1 VNILS
6 EYLEITGQE
15 KKQVVR
21 SQLKNIQLNKYG
33 VELHLLQENAIPET
47 SEILINS
54 YNSELELYELK
65 EQVLINKLE
74 ELELQYP
81 EMIEGE

>member
-1 VNILS
+1 MNILS

>member
-1 VNILS
+1 MS

-33 VELHLLQENAIPET
+33 VELHLLQENALPEP
-47 SEILINS
+47 SELLINS
-54 YNSELELYELK
+54 YNSELGLYELK
-65 EQVLINKLE
+65 EQVLINKLN

-81 EMIEGE
+81 EIIEGEEVV